1 MIELETKLAKNK
13 LLKLTLSILLKKKP
27 TKFNSSKLNKKI
39 LNLKT
44 YDQITLNSISLIL
57 VG

>member
-13 LLKLTLSILLKKKP
+13 LLKSTLSILLKKERS
-27 TKFNSSKLNKKI
+27 KFNSRKFKQNDFI
-39 LNLKT
+39 LET

>member
-13 LLKLTLSILLKKKP
+13 LLKLTLSILLKKERS
-27 TKFNSSKLNKKI
+27 KFKSRKFKQNDCI
-39 LNLKT
+39 LET

>member
-27 TKFNSSKLNKKI
+27 TKFNSSKLNKMI
-39 LNLKT
+39 L
-44 YDQITLNSISLIL
+44 Y
-57 VG
+57 

>member
-13 LLKLTLSILLKKKP
+13 LLKSTLSILLKKERS
-27 TKFNSSKLNKKI
+27 KFNSRKFKQNDFI
-39 LNLKT
+39 LEI